1 MFLRKGVL
9 KICSKFTV
17 EYPCQS
23 VILIKLQKT
32 LLKSYFG
39 MVVLQWICCK
49 LNNTLELLY
58 VAASDFQK
66 VVGKRTVK
74 KTNLRGIHQKNL
86 LKLTECCHGKI
97 NRFLSNVSILHPFHC
112 VKSVRI
118 QSYSG
123 LHFPTI
129 GPNTKRYSVSL
140 RTQSECEKMRTDQN
154 NSKYGHFLCSVCF
167 PGVSNGEIGLKWV
180 YSILPWAN
188 PMEKLGPIILHAF
201 LESSPNFV
209 SAIKWNQ

>member
-1 MFLRKGVL
+1 M
-9 KICSKFTV
+9 
-17 EYPCQS
+17 
-23 VILIKLQKT
+23 
-32 LLKSYFG
+32 
-39 MVVLQWICCK
+39 
-49 LNNTLELLY
+49 
-58 VAASDFQK
+58 AASDFQK

-86 LKLTECCHGKI
+86 LKLTECCHGRI

-140 RTQSECEKMRTDQN
+140 RTQSEYEKMRTDQN

-209 SAIKWNQ
+209 SAIKWIQ

>member
-32 LLKSYFG
+32 LLKSYFS

-66 VVGKRTVK
+66 VVGKKTVK
-74 KTNLRGIHQKNL
+74 KTNLRCIHQKNL

-97 NRFLSNVSILHPFHC
+97 NRFLANVSILHPFHC

-123 LHFPTI
+123 LHFPTV

-140 RTQSECEKMRTDQN
+140 RIQSECEKMRTDQN

-167 PGVSNGEIGLKWV
+167 PGV
-180 YSILPWAN
+180 
-188 PMEKLGPIILHAF
+188 
-201 LESSPNFV
+201 
-209 SAIKWNQ
+209 

>member
-32 LLKSYFG
+32 LLKSYFS

-66 VVGKRTVK
+66 VVGKKTVK
-74 KTNLRGIHQKNL
+74 KTNLRCIHRKNL

-97 NRFLSNVSILHPFHC
+97 NRFLAHVSILHPFHC

-123 LHFPTI
+123 LHFPTT
-129 GPNTKRYSVSL
+129 GPNTQILVNPNVRKCG
-140 RTQSECEKMRTDQN
+140 RTRITPNTDTFYAVFAFQGYKM
-154 NSKYGHFLCSVCF
+154 G
-167 PGVSNGEIGLKWV
+167 
-180 YSILPWAN
+180 
-188 PMEKLGPIILHAF
+188 KLA
-201 LESSPNFV
+201 
-209 SAIKWNQ
+209 